1 MKDKITTPKWIGIE
15 IPMTNTTI
23 KICLG
28 IDNDLEDGIDI
39 SFTTPED
46 IEAVKGTEHS
56 PWQDGN
62 KNVGEIKVAMVY
74 GDKRVFDDS
83 HNLIE
88 GKIIN

>member
-1 MKDKITTPKWIGIE
+1 MEDKITTPKWIGIE

-28 IDNDLEDGIDI
+28 IDNDLEHGLDI

-46 IEAVKGTEHS
+46 IEAVKGTEYS

-62 KNVGEIKVAMVY
+62 KNVGEIKVALVY

-83 HNLIE
+83 HNLID
-88 GKIIN
+88 GKII

>member
-1 MKDKITTPKWIGIE
+1 MKDNNKTPKWIGIE

-28 IDNDLEDGIDI
+28 IDNDLEHGLDI

-46 IEAVKGTEHS
+46 IEAVKGTDHC

-62 KNVGEIKVAMVY
+62 ENIGKIKVAMVY
-74 GDKRVFDDS
+74 GEERVFDDS
-83 HNLIE
+83 HNLIK